1 MKHKL
6 NLKNSNAMGHK
17 LEHTL
22 NLCHANVEIESY
34 GRDCIVKIDGQLVVG
49 LTNVKIE
56 YKPLDYATVTFS
68 FDADVKTEGILCS
81 ETITELKCEKCG
93 ARLGHAIGQYAIA
106 CPNCG
111 EKMVSPGGAI

>member
-1 MKHKL
+1 MKHTL
-6 NLKNSNAMGHK
+6 NLKNSNKMGSK

-22 NLCHANVEIESY
+22 NLQHANVEIESY

-56 YKPLDYATVTFS
+56 YKPLDYATVTIS

-81 ETITELKCEKCG
+81 ETVTELKCEKCG
-93 ARLGHAIGQYAIA
+93 AMLGHAIGQYVVA
-106 CPNCG
+106 CPICG
-111 EKMVSPGGAI
+111 ERLKSPGGVV